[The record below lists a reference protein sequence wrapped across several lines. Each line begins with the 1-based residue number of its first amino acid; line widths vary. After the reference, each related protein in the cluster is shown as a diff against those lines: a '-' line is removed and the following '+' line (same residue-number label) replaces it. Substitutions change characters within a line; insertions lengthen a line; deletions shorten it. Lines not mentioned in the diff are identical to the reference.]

1 MITAERLEEL
11 IKQGATIYCIMNS
24 SKYISDFGLSIG
36 NFTVASDCPIIVEL
50 EVIGYVHGY
59 GFEQLFETKEQ
70 AEWHLKNDAERIER
84 FQPPMWEDLVT
95 PYQFTFILRCKKD
108 SRDMGTYALYVYQ
121 SGIMI
126 EEDIEAHAQHY
137 LFDKDFTKENY
148 IKACEIV
155 RDLFNKG
162 GVK

>member
-70 AEWHLKNDAERIER
+70 AEWHLKNDAERTER
-84 FQPPMWEDLVT
+84 FEPPMWEDIKG
-95 PYQFTFILRCKKD
+95 YYCFNFILDNCPRCFVVKKD
-108 SRDMGTYALYVYQ
+108 NWITIDDVGCNNIFEKYASDV
-121 SGIMI
+121 
-126 EEDIEAHAQHY
+126 
-137 LFDKDFTKENY
+137 TKENY

-155 RDLFNKG
+155 RDMFIKG